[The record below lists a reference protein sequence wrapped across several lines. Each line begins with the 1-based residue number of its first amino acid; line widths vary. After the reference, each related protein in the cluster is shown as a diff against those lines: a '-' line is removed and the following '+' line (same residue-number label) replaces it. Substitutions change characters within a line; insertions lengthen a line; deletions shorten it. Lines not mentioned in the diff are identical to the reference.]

1 MNFQSQITLVMY
13 PFPEKSK
20 TVALVDS
27 IGSSGVDVVM
37 ELQETRYGVVISAA
51 KEESKGGEEFGF
63 LDAEFF
69 E

>member
-1 MNFQSQITLVMY
+1 V
-13 PFPEKSK
+13 
-20 TVALVDS
+20 
-27 IGSSGVDVVM
+27 
-37 ELQETRYGVVISAA
+37 RYGVVITAV

>member
-1 MNFQSQITLVMY
+1 M
-13 PFPEKSK
+13 
-20 TVALVDS
+20 
-27 IGSSGVDVVM
+27 
-37 ELQETRYGVVISAA
+37 YGVVISAA

>member
-1 MNFQSQITLVMY
+1 M
-13 PFPEKSK
+13 
-20 TVALVDS
+20 
-27 IGSSGVDVVM
+27 
-37 ELQETRYGVVISAA
+37 RYGVVITAV